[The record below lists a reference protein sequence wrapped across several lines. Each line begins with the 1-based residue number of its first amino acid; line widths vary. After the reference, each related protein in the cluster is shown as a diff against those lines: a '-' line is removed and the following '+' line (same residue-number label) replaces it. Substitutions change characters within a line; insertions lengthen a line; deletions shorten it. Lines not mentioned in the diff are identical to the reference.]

1 MSRNKLECCILCLIL
16 LGSHSLSWGQVTP
29 EFELASKG
37 VMSFNVDRL
46 SDSSTS
52 AINDFSDSGLMI
64 GFRQKLYNNYRGQM
78 VIGFQ
83 FPDADSDLGQ
93 IFFNQMFLK
102 IENKSNILKMGRSR
116 VKSALID
123 FPTLRDDDAI
133 PFTDVLNPFSTGEN
147 SEDNQYGNV
156 SEVARLFGQR
166 YWLRIHGEHFTETP
180 IFPATAETD
189 FSINSIGASLEYRV
203 PQTQVWN
210 RGILSQIGISS
221 NNFLNVP
228 LLYSNE
234 KDRALRNLIFSTIL
248 NVHPDPVH
256 FWDLRHQ
263 TIINFGFDEIKSI
276 GDNAD
281 LTRARSLATFTSIR
295 YLHRKLERPSGQL
308 SLSLGYKS
316 YPALSN
322 STNQFQS
329 VVNGFYRIGENFDA
343 GLQYEYNMFSGDLES
358 LFGKNEQRIILA
370 LVFSVDILWNEQFDD
385 RGSLLHLEHGYI
397 P

>member
-1 MSRNKLECCILCLIL
+1 MGCSFLCLIL
-16 LGSHSLSWGQVTP
+16 FSSSSLSWGQVTP

-37 VMSFNVDRL
+37 VMSFNVDKL
-46 SDSSTS
+46 SDSSAS

-64 GFRQKLYNNYRGQM
+64 GFRQKLYSNYRGQM

-102 IENKSNILKMGRSR
+102 IESKSNILKMGRSR

-156 SEVARLFGQR
+156 SEVAHLFGQR

-180 IFPATAETD
+180 IPPATVETD
-189 FSINSIGASLEYRV
+189 FSINSIGLSLEYRV

-210 RGILSQIGISS
+210 RGILSQVGISS

-228 LLYSNE
+228 LLYSSDINQ
-234 KDRALRNLIFSTIL
+234 ALKNFIFSTIL

-256 FWDLRHQ
+256 FLDLRHQ
-263 TIINFGFDEIKSI
+263 TILNFGFDEIKDIS
-276 GDNAD
+276 NNSE
-281 LTRARSLATFTSIR
+281 LTRAKSFATFTSLR
-295 YLHRKLERPSGQL
+295 YLYRRLERPSGQL
-308 SLSLGYKS
+308 SLSFGYKS
-316 YPALSN
+316 YSDLLN
-322 STNQFQS
+322 TTNQFQT
-329 VVNGFYRIGENFDA
+329 VVNGFYRLGENFDA
-343 GLQYEYNMFSGDLES
+343 GLQYGYSVFNGDLES
-358 LFGKNEQRIILA
+358 LFGEHEHRIKVA
-370 LVFSVDILWNEQFDD
+370 LVFSVDELWNEQFDD
-385 RGSLLHLEHGYI
+385 RESLLNLEHGYI